1 MFCVTVNALT
11 RFGGIDMAAKK
22 APAKKMAA
30 PKKPDPKKP
39 DGGTYMVVNGKKVY
53 ITEAQL
59 KSMAKAN
66 RNRTDAAGR
75 GGFGETATSNVRF
88 KGGSNLSSA
97 NKSAMA
103 AGRDAAKAGGDYQ
116 SAYIKSIA
124 GAGKAA
130 YVDAPALR
138 KKAAARAAAE
148 AMAKKNK
155 RK

>member
-1 MFCVTVNALT
+1 
-11 RFGGIDMAAKK
+11 MAAKK

-30 PKKPDPKKP
+30 PAKASPKKA

-59 KSMAKAN
+59 KSMAKGN

-75 GGFGETATSNVRF
+75 SGFGETATSNVRF

-97 NKSAMA
+97 NKSAIA
-103 AGRDAAKAGGDYQ
+103 AGEKAMRSGGDYQ
-116 SAYIKSIA
+116 AAYIKSMA

-148 AMAKKNK
+148 AKAKKK
-155 RK
+155 K